1 MIDQKRWHRGFVPVP
16 FSFSKRFCCRYQ
28 FGIGSKRHWARCAD
42 HRSPRIVA
50 RGFMRF
56 RTLCRLLA
64 LVPVGFGLAPLG
76 QALGAA
82 AELGVRHRID
92 VMVSAE
98 PDAPVLSRL
107 KGAKGELSFTVRLSA
122 NSKESKFFGML
133 RPSFP
138 DIVVPDGAGKPLVQ
152 QTKLW
157 EEEVCH
163 QRRGLPKVTVTQLGG
178 HFGEGEGRIEISAI
192 NRHIGVLV
200 PPDELTPGIKLDQGS
215 DSFGLFYAF
224 RAQTRNSR
232 LNVDL
237 KIYPIDC
244 FL

>member
-1 MIDQKRWHRGFVPVP
+1 
-16 FSFSKRFCCRYQ
+16 
-28 FGIGSKRHWARCAD
+28 
-42 HRSPRIVA
+42 
-50 RGFMRF
+50 MRF
-56 RTLCRLLA
+56 RRFCRLLA
-64 LVPVGFGLAPLG
+64 LVPLAFALAPVG
-76 QALGAA
+76 PVLGA
-82 AELGVRHRID
+82 EMGVRHRID

-107 KGAKGELSFTVRLSA
+107 KGARGELSFTVRLSA

-138 DIVVPDGAGKPLVQ
+138 DIVVPEGPGKPLVQ

-157 EEEVCH
+157 EEDVCH

-178 HFGEGEGRIEISAI
+178 HFAEGEGRTEISAI

-200 PPDELTPGIKLDQGS
+200 PPDELTPGIKLDPGS

-224 RAQTRNSR
+224 RAQSRNSR

-237 KIYPIDC
+237 KIYTIDC

>member
-1 MIDQKRWHRGFVPVP
+1 M
-16 FSFSKRFCCRYQ
+16 
-28 FGIGSKRHWARCAD
+28 
-42 HRSPRIVA
+42 
-50 RGFMRF
+50 
-56 RTLCRLLA
+56 
-64 LVPVGFGLAPLG
+64 
-76 QALGAA
+76 
-82 AELGVRHRID
+82 
-92 VMVSAE
+92 
-98 PDAPVLSRL
+98 SRL
-107 KGAKGELSFTVRLSA
+107 KGAGGELSFTIRLSA

-138 DIVVPDGAGKPLVQ
+138 NIVVPDRPGKPLVQ

-157 EEEVCH
+157 EEDVCH
-163 QRRGLPKVTVTQLGG
+163 QRRGLPKVTVTQLSGRL
-178 HFGEGEGRIEISAI
+178 GEGESRIEISAI

>member
-1 MIDQKRWHRGFVPVP
+1 MAFIP
-16 FSFSKRFCCRYQ
+16 
-28 FGIGSKRHWARCAD
+28 
-42 HRSPRIVA
+42 
-50 RGFMRF
+50 
-56 RTLCRLLA
+56 L
-64 LVPVGFGLAPLG
+64 GFGLAPVG
-76 QALGAA
+76 KALAAA

-98 PDAPVLSRL
+98 PDAPIFQRL
-107 KGAKGELSFTVRLSA
+107 RGAKGELSFTVRLSA

-133 RPSFP
+133 RPSFA
-138 DIVVPDGAGKPLVQ
+138 DIVVPEGPGKPLVQ

-157 EEEVCH
+157 EEDICH
-163 QRRGLPKVTVTQLGG
+163 QRRGMPKVTVTQLGG
-178 HFGEGEGRIEISAI
+178 HFAEGEGRIEISAI
-192 NRHIGVLV
+192 NRHIGLLV

-215 DSFGLFYAF
+215 DSFGVFYAF
-224 RAQTRNSR
+224 RAQSRNSR

>member
-1 MIDQKRWHRGFVPVP
+1 MPVIGHPRGL
-16 FSFSKRFCCRYQ
+16 
-28 FGIGSKRHWARCAD
+28 
-42 HRSPRIVA
+42 A

-56 RTLCRLLA
+56 RTFCRVLA
-64 LVPVGFGLAPLG
+64 LVPLTFGLAPVG
-76 QALGAA
+76 PVLGA
-82 AELGVRHRID
+82 EMGVRHRID

-107 KGAKGELSFTVRLSA
+107 KGARGELSFTVRLSA
-122 NSKESKFFGML
+122 NSKESRFFGML

-138 DIVVPDGAGKPLVQ
+138 DIIVPDGPGKPLVQ

-157 EEEVCH
+157 EEDVCH

-178 HFGEGEGRIEISAI
+178 HFAEGEGRIGISAI

-224 RAQTRNSR
+224 RAQSRNSR

>member
-1 MIDQKRWHRGFVPVP
+1 
-16 FSFSKRFCCRYQ
+16 
-28 FGIGSKRHWARCAD
+28 
-42 HRSPRIVA
+42 
-50 RGFMRF
+50 MRF
-56 RTLCRLLA
+56 RAFWRLLA
-64 LVPVGFGLAPLG
+64 FIPLACGLAPVG
-76 QALGAA
+76 KALAAA

-98 PDAPVLSRL
+98 PDAPIFQRL
-107 KGAKGELSFTVRLSA
+107 RGARGELSFTVRLSA

-138 DIVVPDGAGKPLVQ
+138 DIVVPDAPGKPVVQ

-157 EEEVCH
+157 EEDVCH

-178 HFGEGEGRIEISAI
+178 HFAEGEGRIEISAI
-192 NRHIGVLV
+192 NRHIGLLV

-215 DSFGLFYAF
+215 DSFGVFYAF

>member
-1 MIDQKRWHRGFVPVP
+1 
-16 FSFSKRFCCRYQ
+16 
-28 FGIGSKRHWARCAD
+28 
-42 HRSPRIVA
+42 
-50 RGFMRF
+50 MRL
-56 RTLCRLLA
+56 RTLGPLPALVLLA
-64 LVPVGFGLAPLG
+64 VGLAPVG
-76 QALGAA
+76 TALGAA
-82 AELGVRHRID
+82 GELGVRHRID
-92 VMVSAE
+92 VTVSAE
-98 PDAPVLSRL
+98 PDAPIFSRL

-157 EEEVCH
+157 EEGVCH

-192 NRHIGVLV
+192 VRHIGVLV

-244 FL
+244 SL

>member
-1 MIDQKRWHRGFVPVP
+1 
-16 FSFSKRFCCRYQ
+16 
-28 FGIGSKRHWARCAD
+28 
-42 HRSPRIVA
+42 
-50 RGFMRF
+50 MRF
-56 RTLCRLLA
+56 RILGRGPALVLLA
-64 LVPVGFGLAPLG
+64 VGFPPAGTG
-76 QALGAA
+76 LGAA

-98 PDAPVLSRL
+98 PDAPILSRL
-107 KGAKGELSFTVRLSA
+107 KGGKGELSLTVRLSA

-138 DIVVPDGAGKPLVQ
+138 DIVVPDGSGKPLVQ

-178 HFGEGEGRIEISAI
+178 HFAEGEGEGRIDISAI

-200 PPDELTPGIKLDQGS
+200 PPDELTPGIKLDPGS

-237 KIYPIDC
+237 KIYQIDC

>member
-1 MIDQKRWHRGFVPVP
+1 
-16 FSFSKRFCCRYQ
+16 
-28 FGIGSKRHWARCAD
+28 
-42 HRSPRIVA
+42 
-50 RGFMRF
+50 MRF
-56 RTLCRLLA
+56 RAFWRLLA
-64 LVPVGFGLAPLG
+64 FIPLAFGLAPVG
-76 QALGAA
+76 KALAAA

-98 PDAPVLSRL
+98 PDAPIFQRL
-107 KGAKGELSFTVRLSA
+107 RGARGELSFTVRLSA

-138 DIVVPDGAGKPLVQ
+138 DIVVPDAPGKPVVQ

-157 EEEVCH
+157 EEDVCH

-178 HFGEGEGRIEISAI
+178 HFAEGEGRIEISAI
-192 NRHIGVLV
+192 NRHIGLLV

-215 DSFGLFYAF
+215 DSFGVFYAF

>member
-1 MIDQKRWHRGFVPVP
+1 MRV
-16 FSFSKRFCCRYQ
+16 
-28 FGIGSKRHWARCAD
+28 
-42 HRSPRIVA
+42 RI
-50 RGFMRF
+50 FW
-56 RTLCRLLA
+56 RLLA
-64 LVPVGFGLAPLG
+64 LVPVIFGSAPDG
-76 QALGAA
+76 KARGAA

-98 PDAPVLSRL
+98 PDAPILTRL
-107 KGAKGELSFTVRLSA
+107 RGAKGELSFTVRLSA

-138 DIVVPDGAGKPLVQ
+138 DIVVPDGAGKPLVP

-157 EEEVCH
+157 EEDLCH
-163 QRRGLPKVTVTQLGG
+163 QRRGRPKVTVTQLGG
-178 HFGEGEGRIEISAI
+178 HFSEGEGRIEISAV

-200 PPDELTPGIKLDQGS
+200 PPDELTPGIKLEPGS
-215 DSFGLFYAF
+215 DNFGVFYAF
-224 RAQTRNSR
+224 RAQTRTGR

>member
-1 MIDQKRWHRGFVPVP
+1 MDQGATEHGAPV
-16 FSFSKRFCCRYQ
+16 
-28 FGIGSKRHWARCAD
+28 IGH
-42 HRSPRIVA
+42 PRTVA

-64 LVPVGFGLAPLG
+64 VVPVGFGLAPLG

-98 PDAPVLSRL
+98 PDAPILSRF

-200 PPDELTPGIKLDQGS
+200 PPDELTPGIKLDPGS
-215 DSFGLFYAF
+215 DSFGVFLAF